1 MIPSVYWT
9 QITLNKRLSI
19 YTGVPCTMKLVMI
32 MYKVGSSWEK
42 VFVQYE
48 KDLKREKEERYG
60 IYYVSFDEY
69 KTNW

>member
-1 MIPSVYWT
+1 
-9 QITLNKRLSI
+9 
-19 YTGVPCTMKLVMI
+19 MKLVMI